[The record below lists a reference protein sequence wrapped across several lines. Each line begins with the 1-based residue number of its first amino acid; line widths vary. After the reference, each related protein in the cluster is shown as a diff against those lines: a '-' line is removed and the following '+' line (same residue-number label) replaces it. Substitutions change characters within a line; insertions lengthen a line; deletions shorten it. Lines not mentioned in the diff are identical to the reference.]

1 MLLAGVAFF
10 ATACEKDSLLSD
22 HEGGVSFNI
31 QMISSSTTRAGDTTT
46 ENGGET
52 GGNETPS
59 APAGPVISPINVRIY
74 RPATTAADDNNY
86 TTLIRRYSALEDIPN
101 PLFLVA
107 GKYQIKVEGGNKS
120 KNKSFKEPETAIER
134 QEKLCYEGYTNFV
147 INAHQSTNNIEVACT
162 PVNVKINS
170 IFDTSDAELDATG
183 KKKYENRL
191 ISNVKITIVAMAY
204 VADGENKTTPAK
216 IKAENSKLEFGGTGV
231 GYFILPDGV
240 SDIVYLFEGDHET
253 DGHIEFVGHTSV
265 SKGYAYTV
273 NFRYAR
279 TPDGFAGITLA
290 LDTEPTDII
299 EDKFYFKPQPEI
311 KATGIDLNAV
321 NDYKRGES
329 VTLACESI
337 NTLTKITLGDN
348 VIFEN
353 NIATVN
359 NTVTGITATA
369 TDDSNTKVNI
379 TLSPEY
385 FNSVGGSMQSLNF
398 KMWDSDTD
406 PNQPYEQIVKFRKSG
421 IMDNSEQ
428 QYDLWGNR
436 ATIKAHIIPDD
447 IASGTSVKIKFR
459 RSDIAADSQ
468 TNVYEVTAT
477 RESGNE
483 KVWIATTDIMDGEN
497 RVFPT
502 YDYVANN
509 GNNHAIY
516 KPNTATGIYAGNA
529 YTYDLYI
536 GDTLIDSHTLT
547 PEVNQPISGGDF
559 ENSQMNCFK
568 DLSESNVVSL
578 DWCSGNNSYT
588 EDGHLCRFSSYA
600 GMGGSGCTY
609 LQARTAG
616 MLGINMLAAGNL
628 FTGDFKKP
636 GTSGTVSFGM
646 KYTWSARP
654 TALKF
659 KYQGN
664 IGAVDRT
671 DKNDVFIA
679 KTQQDQASVLVAIV
693 KWGNRHGVTSGTG
706 DPSGMWSPDNGVNS
720 VGEGEIVGYGL
731 AYPTTETKDATTMT
745 TYYVPIVYYDINA
758 TAADL
763 NAANYSLVISFAT
776 SRYGDYMNGCSS
788 SHMYIDD
795 VEWHY
800 GAESTFE
807 NVFTKD
813 TF

>member
-10 ATACEKDSLLSD
+10 ATACDKDSLLSD

-170 IFDTSDAELDATG
+170 VFDTSDAEPDATG

-321 NDYKRGES
+321 NDYKRGEN

-359 NTVTGITATA
+359 NTVPGITATA
-369 TDDSNTKVNI
+369 TDDTNTKVNI

-428 QYDLWGNR
+428 QYDLWGNK
-436 ATIKAHIIPDD
+436 ATLKAYIPDD
-447 IASGTSVKIKFR
+447 IADGTSVKIKFR
-459 RSDIAADSQ
+459 RSDIAENSQ

-477 RESGNE
+477 REPGNE
-483 KVWIATTDIMDGEN
+483 KVWIATTDIMDGEE
-497 RVFPT
+497 RVFPKL
-502 YDYVANN
+502 DFVPDN
-509 GNNHAIY
+509 GKGHAIY
-516 KPNTATGIYAGNA
+516 KPNTATGIYSGSE
-529 YTYDLYI
+529 YTCDLYVD
-536 GDTLIDSHTLT
+536 GVKIDSYTLT
-547 PEVNQPISGGDF
+547 PVANQSIYGGDF
-559 ENSQMNCFK
+559 NNSNLNCFK
-568 DLSESNVVSL
+568 NLCQSSTVSE
-578 DWCSGNNSYT
+578 DWGSGNNNFVT
-588 EDGHLCRFSSYA
+588 LCAFENNKAKLIA
-600 GMGGSGCTY
+600 GEY
-609 LQARTAG
+609 LTNLTAG
-616 MLGINMLAAGNL
+616 NM
-628 FTGDFKKP
+628 FTGDFKMD
-636 GTSGTVSFGM
+636 GTKGTVSFGI
-646 KYTWSARP
+646 KYSWSARP

-664 IGAVDRT
+664 IENVDKKST
-671 DKNDVFIA
+671 YINKGS
-679 KTQQDQASVLVAIV
+679 QDEASIIVAIV
-693 KWGNRHGVTSGTG
+693 KWGNRHGVTSGLS

-720 VGEGEIVGYGL
+720 VDEGEIVGYGL
-731 AYPTTETKDATTMT
+731 AYPTTETKGAATMT
-745 TYYVPIVYYDINA
+745 TYYVPIVYYDI
-758 TAADL
+758 TTPAADL
-763 NAANYSLVISFAT
+763 NDANYSLVISFAT
-776 SRYGDYMNGCSS
+776 SRYGDYMNGSS
-788 SHMYIDD
+788 KSHMYIDD

-800 GAESTFE
+800 GEESTFE
-807 NVFTKD
+807 NVFTND

>member
-10 ATACEKDSLLSD
+10 AIACEKDSLLSD

-170 IFDTSDAELDATG
+170 IFDTSDAELDTTG

-204 VADGENKTTPAK
+204 VADGENKTTAAK
-216 IKAENSKLEFGGTGV
+216 IKAESSKLEFGGTGI

-321 NDYKRGES
+321 NDYKRGEN

-359 NTVTGITATA
+359 NTVPGITATA
-369 TDDSNTKVNI
+369 TDDTNTKVNI

-428 QYDLWGNR
+428 QYDLWGNK
-436 ATIKAHIIPDD
+436 ATLKAYIPDD
-447 IASGTSVKIKFR
+447 IVAGTSVKIKFR
-459 RSDIAADSQ
+459 RSDIAENSQ

-477 RESGNE
+477 REPGNE
-483 KVWIATTDIMDGEN
+483 KVWIATTDIMDGEE
-497 RVFPT
+497 RVFPKL
-502 YDYVANN
+502 DFVPDN
-509 GNNHAIY
+509 GKGHAIY
-516 KPNTATGIYAGNA
+516 KPNTATGIYSGSE
-529 YTYDLYI
+529 YTCDLYVD
-536 GDTLIDSHTLT
+536 GVKIDSYTLA
-547 PEVNQPISGGDF
+547 PVANQSIYGGDF
-559 ENSQMNCFK
+559 NNSNLNCFK
-568 DLSESNVVSL
+568 NLCQSSTVSE
-578 DWCSGNNSYT
+578 DWGSGNNNFVT
-588 EDGHLCRFSSYA
+588 LCAFENNKAKLIA
-600 GMGGSGCTY
+600 GEY
-609 LQARTAG
+609 LTNLTAG
-616 MLGINMLAAGNL
+616 NM
-628 FTGDFKKP
+628 FTGDFKMD
-636 GTSGTVSFGM
+636 GTKGTVSFGI
-646 KYTWSARP
+646 KYSWSARP

-664 IGAVDRT
+664 IENVDKKST
-671 DKNDVFIA
+671 YINKGS
-679 KTQQDQASVLVAIV
+679 QDEASIIVAIV
-693 KWGNRHGVTSGTG
+693 KWGNRHGVTSGLS

-720 VGEGEIVGYGL
+720 VDEGEIVGYGL
-731 AYPTTETKDATTMT
+731 AYPTTETKGAATMT

-776 SRYGDYMNGCSS
+776 SRYGDYMNGSS
-788 SHMYIDD
+788 KSHMYIDD

-800 GAESTFE
+800 GEESTFE
-807 NVFTKD
+807 NVFTND